1 MNQLQSSEKPITE
14 LIDEVALLLEQ
25 DQRSA
30 LEEMLAGLEPAAIA
44 HLIESLPEP
53 LRARLWELTPDEAGG
68 EILVDLGGQ
77 VRLALV
83 EELDVEEIVEATSGL
98 DTPDLAAIIEDLP
111 DAMGDA
117 IRETLDVQE
126 LQQLDTAL
134 SFPEDSVG
142 RLMTTE
148 TVAIRADITLETVLR
163 YLRRR
168 ESIPQRTDGL
178 MVIDREGIFLGELPL
193 SALLTR
199 QPEELVANVMDT
211 EVRSIPAHLDEHELA
226 KIFKEQDLVSIA
238 VVDEAS
244 RLIGRVTIDDVIDT
258 IQEEAD
264 HQILGNV
271 GLDEEEDLFSP
282 ISRSAPRRAF
292 WLGINL
298 ATALLASFVIGLFEA
313 TLQRVVALAV
323 LMPIVASMG
332 GIAGSQTLTLIIRGL
347 ALNMISSSNRRWLAY
362 KEIAIAVLNGVIWAL
377 VVGALAYLWFG
388 ELKISV
394 ILGVAMVINLFASA
408 ISGVLIPLVMKRVG
422 IDPALAGSVVLTTVT
437 DIVGFMSFLGLAT
450 LFLI

>member
-1 MNQLQSSEKPITE
+1 MNQLQNSEKPITV
-14 LIDEVALLLEQ
+14 LIDEVTLLLER
-25 DQRSA
+25 DERSA
-30 LEEMLAGLEPAAIA
+30 LELLLASLEPATIA

-53 LRARLWELTPDEAGG
+53 LRARLWELTPNEASG
-68 EILVDLGGQ
+68 EVLVDLGSQ
-77 VRLALV
+77 VRQGLV
-83 EELDVEEIVEATSGL
+83 EDLDVEAIVEATSGL
-98 DTPDLAAIIEDLP
+98 DTPDLAAIIENLP
-111 DAMGDA
+111 NEMGEA

-134 SFPEDSVG
+134 SFPEDSAG

-168 ESIPQRTDGL
+168 ESIPQHTGGL
-178 MVIDREGIFLGELPL
+178 MVIDREGLFLGELPL

-199 QPEELVANVMDT
+199 QPEELVADVMNR
-211 EVRSIPAHLDEHELA
+211 EVRSISAYLDQHELA
-226 KIFKEQDLVSIA
+226 KLFQEQNLVSIA
-238 VVDEAS
+238 VVDES
-244 RLIGRVTIDDVIDT
+244 TRLIGRVTIDDVIDT
-258 IQEEAD
+258 IQDEAD

-282 ISRSAPRRAF
+282 IAKSAPRRAF

-298 ATALLASFVIGLFEA
+298 ATAFLASFVIGLFEA
-313 TLQRVVALAV
+313 TLQQVVALAV

-362 KEIAIAVLNGVIWAL
+362 KEIAIAVLNGMIWAV
-377 VVGALAYLWFG
+377 VVGALAYFWFG
-388 ELKISV
+388 EILISL
-394 ILGVAMVINLFASA
+394 ILGAAMIINLFASA
-408 ISGVLIPLVMKRVG
+408 ISGVVIPLTMKRFG

-450 LFLI
+450 LILV